1 MDGDYSMNT
10 SLKYI
15 TTIVAVLVVGASL
28 YYVLVV
34 KGGVLHAE
42 LPDSNTIDISQES
55 LVSSNPDSVGEVLG
69 ETQSSNTANPLKDLY
84 VNPFSN

>member
-1 MDGDYSMNT
+1 MDGGYSMNT

-15 TTIVAVLVVGASL
+15 TTIVAVLAVGGSL
-28 YYVLVV
+28 YYFLVV

-42 LPDSNTIDISQES
+42 LPESSTIDISQDS
-55 LVSSNPDSVGEVLG
+55 LVSSNPDSSGEVLG
-69 ETQSSNTANPLKDLY
+69 ETQSSNSANPLKDLY